1 MSKIAV
7 IGVGYVGLTT
17 AVGLAHL
24 GHQVIGVD
32 NDIQKIEKLKLG
44 QSPIFEKDLDKYLN
58 ENIKGNRLIFENNL
72 KKIKDCNFVFLCLPT
87 PQLEDGSAD
96 ISTVLEVAKELNN
109 VIVENSIVVIKSTVP
124 IKTYEKVKKL
134 ITKQNCEIVSNP
146 EFLREGVALEDFL
159 NPDRIVIGSNSKESA
174 EKVAELYKN
183 INSEIIFT
191 DNISAELIKY
201 ASNSYLAVRLSF
213 VNELAAYAEKIGGNV
228 IQVLDAMGK
237 DKRIGNHFL
246 KPGPGWGGMCFPKDV
261 SELKTSAELLDQ
273 PIELLNA
280 ALESNAKAHMRVV
293 EKVKKL
299 VGNDLSN
306 KKIATWGLSFKS
318 NTDDTRFSP
327 AVSVI
332 ELLIKEKANIKAF
345 DPVVKKLNIEGLI
358 LCDEINQ
365 SVEDVE
371 VIVLLTE
378 WPYFQNVDPI
388 AISKL
393 VKVKN
398 IIDTRNILNKSNW
411 ENSGFKFIGNGI

>member
-17 AVGLAHL
+17 AVGLAQL
-24 GHQVIGVD
+24 GHQVIGID
-32 NDIQKIEKLKLG
+32 NDTKKIEKLKLA
-44 QSPIFEKDLDKYLN
+44 QSPIFEKDLDKFLSKN
-58 ENIKGNRLIFENNL
+58 LQSSKLSFESDLVNV
-72 KKIKDCNFVFLCLPT
+72 KECDFIFLCLPT

-96 ISTVLEVAKELNN
+96 ISTVLEVSKELNN
-109 VIVENSIVVIKSTVP
+109 VIREETIIVIKSTVP
-124 IKTYEKVKKL
+124 IKTHEKISKL
-134 ITKQNCEIVSNP
+134 ITKKDCEVVSNP

-159 NPDRIVIGSNSKESA
+159 NPDRIVIGSKSKEVA
-174 EKVAELYKN
+174 LKVADLYKN
-183 INSEIIFT
+183 IKSEIIFT
-191 DNISAELIKY
+191 DNTSAELIKY

-280 ALESNAKAHMRVV
+280 ALESNAKAHLRVV
-293 EKVKKL
+293 EKVKRL
-299 VGNDLSN
+299 LGNDLSN

-327 AVSVI
+327 AISVI
-332 ELLIKEKANIKAF
+332 ELLIKEKAKVSAF
-345 DPVVKKLNIEGLI
+345 DPVVKNLELKGFTI
-358 LCDEINQ
+358 CSEIIQ
-365 SVEDVE
+365 SVEDAD
-371 VIVLLTE
+371 VIILLTE
-378 WPYFQNVDPI
+378 WPYFQSIEPEM
-388 AISKL
+388 ISKL
-393 VKVKN
+393 VKNKN
-398 IIDTRNILNKSNW
+398 IIDTRNLLDKSKW
-411 ENSGFKFIGNGI
+411 EKSGFKYIGNGI

>member
-17 AVGLAHL
+17 AVGLAQL

-72 KKIKDCNFVFLCLPT
+72 EKIKDCNFVFLCLPT

-191 DNISAELIKY
+191 DNTSAELIKY

-378 WPYFQNVDPI
+378 WPYFQNVDPR

>member
-17 AVGLAHL
+17 AVGLAQL
-24 GHQVIGVD
+24 GHQVIGID
-32 NDIQKIEKLKLG
+32 NDSQKIDKLKLA
-44 QSPIFEKDLDKYLN
+44 QSPIFEKDLDKYLS
-58 ENIKGNRLIFENNL
+58 NNL
-72 KKIKDCNFVFLCLPT
+72 QNNKLSFEKSLEKVSECNFIFLCLPT

-109 VIVENSIVVIKSTVP
+109 VISENTILVIKSTVP
-124 IKTYEKVKKL
+124 IKTHEKVKKL
-134 ITKQNCEIVSNP
+134 ITKQNCEVVSNP

-159 NPDRIVIGSNSKESA
+159 NPDRIVIGSGSKEAA
-174 EKVAELYKN
+174 EKVADLYKN
-183 INSEIIFT
+183 IDTEIIFT
-191 DNISAELIKY
+191 DNTSAELIKY

-261 SELKTSAELLDQ
+261 SELKTSAESLDQ

-280 ALESNAKAHMRVV
+280 ALESNAKAHIRVV
-293 EKVKKL
+293 EKIKKL
-299 VGNDLSN
+299 VGNDLTN

-332 ELLIKEKANIKAF
+332 ELLLNEKANVKAF
-345 DPVVKKLNIEGLI
+345 DPVVKKLNLEGLT
-358 LCDEINQ
+358 LCDEISQ
-365 SVEDVE
+365 SVEEADA
-371 VIVLLTE
+371 IVLLTE
-378 WPYFQNVDPI
+378 WPYFQSVDPMT
-388 AISKL
+388 ISKL
-393 VKVKN
+393 VKNKN
-398 IIDTRNILNKSNW
+398 IIDTRNILDKSKW
-411 ENSGFKFIGNGI
+411 ESSGFKFIGNGI

>member
-17 AVGLAHL
+17 AVGLAQL
-24 GHQVIGVD
+24 GHQVVGID
-32 NDIQKIEKLKLG
+32 NDTKKIEKLKLA
-44 QSPIFEKDLDKYLN
+44 QSPIFEKDLDKYLS
-58 ENIKGNRLIFENNL
+58 ENLGSKKLSFESSLEKVEDCKFIFM
-72 KKIKDCNFVFLCLPT
+72 CLPT

-96 ISTVLEVAKELNN
+96 ISTVLEVTKELNN
-109 VIVENSIVVIKSTVP
+109 VIGENTIIVIKSTVP
-124 IKTYEKVKKL
+124 IKTHEKVKNL
-134 ITKQNCEIVSNP
+134 ITRQNCEVVSNP

-159 NPDRIVIGSNSKESA
+159 NPDRIVIGSKSKEISL
-174 EKVAELYKN
+174 KVADLYKD

-191 DNISAELIKY
+191 DNTSAELIKY

-237 DKRIGNHFL
+237 DKRIGNQFL

-280 ALESNAKAHMRVV
+280 ALESNTKAHGRVV
-293 EKVKKL
+293 EKIKKL
-299 VGNDLSN
+299 VGTDLSN
-306 KKIATWGLSFKS
+306 KKIAAWGLSFKS

-332 ELLIKEKANIKAF
+332 ELLLKEKANVMAF
-345 DPVVKKLNIEGLI
+345 DPVVKNLEIEGI
-358 LCDEINQ
+358 KLCKEIDQ
-365 SVEDVE
+365 SVEDANA
-371 VIVLLTE
+371 IVLLTE
-378 WPYFQNVDPI
+378 WPYFQNIDPI
-388 AISKL
+388 TISKL
-393 VKVKN
+393 VKNKN
-398 IIDTRNILNKSNW
+398 IIDTRNILDKSKW
-411 ENSGFKFIGNGI
+411 ESSGFKFIGNGI

>member
-72 KKIKDCNFVFLCLPT
+72 EKIKDCNFVFLCLPT

-183 INSEIIFT
+183 INSEIMFT
-191 DNISAELIKY
+191 DNTSAELIKY

>member
-17 AVGLAHL
+17 AVGLAQL
-24 GHQVIGVD
+24 GHQVIGID
-32 NDIQKIEKLKLG
+32 NDSQKIDKLKLA
-44 QSPIFEKDLDKYLN
+44 QSPIFEKDLDKYLS
-58 ENIKGNRLIFENNL
+58 NNL
-72 KKIKDCNFVFLCLPT
+72 QNNKLSFEKSLEKVSECNFIFLCLPT

-109 VIVENSIVVIKSTVP
+109 VISENTILVIKSTVP
-124 IKTYEKVKKL
+124 IKTHEKVKKL
-134 ITKQNCEIVSNP
+134 ITKQNCEVVSNP

-159 NPDRIVIGSNSKESA
+159 NPDRIVIGSGSKEAA
-174 EKVAELYKN
+174 EKVADLYKN
-183 INSEIIFT
+183 IDTEIIFT
-191 DNISAELIKY
+191 DNTSAELIKY

-261 SELKTSAELLDQ
+261 SELKTSAESLDQ

-280 ALESNAKAHMRVV
+280 ALESNTKAHIRVV
-293 EKVKKL
+293 EKIKKL
-299 VGNDLSN
+299 VGNDLTN

-332 ELLIKEKANIKAF
+332 ELLLNEKANVKAF
-345 DPVVKKLNIEGLI
+345 DPVVKNLNLEGLT
-358 LCDEINQ
+358 LCDEISK
-365 SVEDVE
+365 SVEEADA
-371 VIVLLTE
+371 IVLLTE
-378 WPYFQNVDPI
+378 WPYFQSVDPMT
-388 AISKL
+388 ISKL
-393 VKVKN
+393 VKNKN
-398 IIDTRNILNKSNW
+398 IIDTRNILDKSKW
-411 ENSGFKFIGNGI
+411 ESSGFKFIGNGI

>member
-17 AVGLAHL
+17 AVGLAQL

-72 KKIKDCNFVFLCLPT
+72 EKIKDCNFVFLCLPT

-134 ITKQNCEIVSNP
+134 ITIQNCEIVSNP

-159 NPDRIVIGSNSKESA
+159 NPDRIVIGSKSKEVSL
-174 EKVAELYKN
+174 KVADLYKN
-183 INSEIIFT
+183 IKSEIIFT
-191 DNISAELIKY
+191 DNTSAELIKY

-280 ALESNAKAHMRVV
+280 ALESNAKAHLRVV
-293 EKVKKL
+293 EKVKRL
-299 VGNDLSN
+299 LGNDLSN

-327 AVSVI
+327 AISVI
-332 ELLIKEKANIKAF
+332 ELLIKEKAKVSAF
-345 DPVVKKLNIEGLI
+345 DPVVKNLELKGLTI
-358 LCDEINQ
+358 CREIIQ
-365 SVEDVE
+365 CVEEADV
-371 VIVLLTE
+371 IILLTE
-378 WPYFQNVDPI
+378 WPYFQSIEPEM
-388 AISKL
+388 ISKL
-393 VKVKN
+393 VKNKN
-398 IIDTRNILNKSNW
+398 IIDTRNLLDKSKW
-411 ENSGFKFIGNGI
+411 EKSGFKYIGNGI

>member
-17 AVGLAHL
+17 AVGLAQL

-32 NDIQKIEKLKLG
+32 NDVKKIDILKSG

-58 ENIKGNRLIFENNL
+58 ENIKGNRLTFENNL
-72 KKIKDCNFVFLCLPT
+72 KKVAECNFVFLCLPT

-96 ISTVLEVAKELNN
+96 ISTVIEVAKELNN
-109 VIVENSIVVIKSTVP
+109 VISENTIIVIKSTVP
-124 IKTYEKVKKL
+124 IKTYEKVKIL
-134 ITKQNCEIVSNP
+134 ITKQNCEVVSNP

-159 NPDRIVIGSNSKESA
+159 NPDRIVIGSSSKEAA

-183 INSEIIFT
+183 INSEIIYT
-191 DNISAELIKY
+191 DNTSAELIKY

-228 IQVLDAMGK
+228 IQVLDAMGR
-237 DKRIGNHFL
+237 DKRIGNQFL

-280 ALESNAKAHMRVV
+280 ALESNTKAHARVV

-306 KKIATWGLSFKS
+306 KKIAAWGLSFKS

-327 AVSVI
+327 AISVI
-332 ELLIKEKANIKAF
+332 ELLLKESANIKAF
-345 DPVVKKLNIEGLI
+345 DPVVKDLEIEGLT
-358 LCDEINQ
+358 LFDEINQ
-365 SVEDVE
+365 SVEDVDA
-371 VIVLLTE
+371 IVLLTE
-378 WPYFQNVDPI
+378 WPYFQNVDPMT
-388 AISKL
+388 ISKL
-393 VKVKN
+393 VKNKN
-398 IIDTRNILNKSNW
+398 IIDTRNILNKSKW
-411 ENSGFKFIGNGI
+411 ESSGFKFIGNGI

>member
-72 KKIKDCNFVFLCLPT
+72 EKIKDCNFVFLCLPT

>member
-44 QSPIFEKDLDKYLN
+44 QSPIFEKDLDKYLT
-58 ENIKGNRLIFENNL
+58 ENIKGNRLIFDNNL
-72 KKIKDCNFVFLCLPT
+72 EKIKDCNFVFLCLPT

-299 VGNDLSN
+299 IGNDLSN

-398 IIDTRNILNKSNW
+398 IIDTRNILNKSDW

>member
-44 QSPIFEKDLDKYLN
+44 QSPIFEKDLDKYLT
-58 ENIKGNRLIFENNL
+58 ENIKGNRLIFDNNL
-72 KKIKDCNFVFLCLPT
+72 EKIKDCNFVFLCLPT

-159 NPDRIVIGSNSKESA
+159 NPDRIVIGSNSIESA

-191 DNISAELIKY
+191 DNTSAELIKY

-378 WPYFQNVDPI
+378 WPYFQNVDPM

>member
-17 AVGLAHL
+17 AVGLAQL
-24 GHQVIGVD
+24 GHQVIGID
-32 NDIQKIEKLKLG
+32 NDSQKIDKLKLA
-44 QSPIFEKDLDKYLN
+44 QSPIFEKDLDKYLS
-58 ENIKGNRLIFENNL
+58 NNL
-72 KKIKDCNFVFLCLPT
+72 QNNKLSFEKSLEKVSECNFIFLCLPT

-109 VIVENSIVVIKSTVP
+109 VIRENTILVIKSTVP
-124 IKTYEKVKKL
+124 IKTHEKVKKL
-134 ITKQNCEIVSNP
+134 ITKQNCEVVSNP

-159 NPDRIVIGSNSKESA
+159 NPDRIVIGSGSKEAA
-174 EKVAELYKN
+174 EKVADLYKN
-183 INSEIIFT
+183 IDTEIIFT
-191 DNISAELIKY
+191 DNTSAELIKY

-261 SELKTSAELLDQ
+261 SELKTSAESLDQ

-280 ALESNAKAHMRVV
+280 ALESNAKAHIRVV
-293 EKVKKL
+293 EKIKKL
-299 VGNDLSN
+299 VGNDLTN
-306 KKIATWGLSFKS
+306 KKVATWGLSFKS

-332 ELLIKEKANIKAF
+332 ELLLNEKANVKAF
-345 DPVVKKLNIEGLI
+345 DPVVKKLNLEGLT
-358 LCDEINQ
+358 LCDEISQ
-365 SVEDVE
+365 SVEEADA
-371 VIVLLTE
+371 IVLLTE
-378 WPYFQNVDPI
+378 WPYFQSVDPMT
-388 AISKL
+388 ISKL
-393 VKVKN
+393 VKNKN
-398 IIDTRNILNKSNW
+398 IIDTRNILDKSKW
-411 ENSGFKFIGNGI
+411 EGSGFKFIGNGI

>member
-72 KKIKDCNFVFLCLPT
+72 EKIKDCNFVFLCLPT

-191 DNISAELIKY
+191 DNTSAELIKY

-306 KKIATWGLSFKS
+306 KKVATWGLSFKS

>member
-24 GHQVIGVD
+24 GHQVIGID
-32 NDIQKIEKLKLG
+32 NDKSKIEKLKLA
-44 QSPIFEKDLDKYLN
+44 QSPIFEKDLDKYLS
-58 ENIKGNRLIFENNL
+58 ENIQNKRLSFESNL
-72 KKIKDCNFVFLCLPT
+72 EKVKECDFVFLCLPT

-96 ISTVLEVAKELNN
+96 ISTVLEVVKELNN
-109 VIVENSIVVIKSTVP
+109 LISEKTIIIIKSTVP
-124 IKTYEKVKKL
+124 IKTHEKVNKM
-134 ITKQNCEIVSNP
+134 ITKQNCEVVSNP

-159 NPDRIVIGSNSKESA
+159 NPDRIVIGARGKEVA
-174 EKVAELYKN
+174 LKVANLYEK
-183 INSEIIFT
+183 IKSEVIFT
-191 DNISAELIKY
+191 DNTSAELIKY

-228 IQVLDAMGK
+228 IQVLEAMGK

-280 ALESNAKAHMRVV
+280 ALESNAKAHLRVV
-293 EKVKKL
+293 DKVKKL
-299 VGNDLSN
+299 LGNDLSD
-306 KKIATWGLSFKS
+306 KKIAAWGLSFKS

-332 ELLIKEKANIKAF
+332 ELLIAERAKVHGF
-345 DPVVKKLNIEGLI
+345 DPVVKNLELNGLTI
-358 LCDEINQ
+358 HNELNQ
-365 SVEDVE
+365 CVEEAE

-378 WPYFQNVDPI
+378 WPFFQNVDPAI
-388 AISKL
+388 ISKL
-393 VKVKN
+393 VKNKN
-398 IIDTRNILNKSNW
+398 IIDTRNILDKSKW
-411 ENSGFKFIGNGI
+411 EKCGFNYLGNGI

>member
-72 KKIKDCNFVFLCLPT
+72 EKIKDCNFVFLCLPT

-191 DNISAELIKY
+191 DNTSAELIKY

-378 WPYFQNVDPI
+378 WPYFQNVDPR

>member
-72 KKIKDCNFVFLCLPT
+72 EKIKDCNFVFLCLPT

-378 WPYFQNVDPI
+378 WPYFQNVDPR

>member
-44 QSPIFEKDLDKYLN
+44 QSPIFEKDLDKYLT

-72 KKIKDCNFVFLCLPT
+72 KQIKDCNFVFLCLPT

-191 DNISAELIKY
+191 DNTSAELIKY

-299 VGNDLSN
+299 IGNDLSN

-358 LCDEINQ
+358 LCDEINE

>member
-72 KKIKDCNFVFLCLPT
+72 EKIKDCNFVFLCLPT

-191 DNISAELIKY
+191 DNTSAELIKY

-299 VGNDLSN
+299 IGNDLSN

-332 ELLIKEKANIKAF
+332 ELLIKEKANIKSF

-358 LCDEINQ
+358 LCDEINE

-378 WPYFQNVDPI
+378 WPYFQNVDPR

-393 VKVKN
+393 VKIKN
-398 IIDTRNILNKSNW
+398 IIDTRNILNKSDW

>member
-17 AVGLAHL
+17 AVGLAQL
-24 GHQVIGVD
+24 GHQVMGVD
-32 NDIQKIEKLKLG
+32 NDAIKIDKLKLG
-44 QSPIFEKDLDKYLN
+44 QSPIFEKDLDKYLLN
-58 ENIKGNRLIFENNL
+58 NLQSSRLSFENNL
-72 KKIKDCNFVFLCLPT
+72 EKVTECEFVFLCLPT

-109 VIVENSIVVIKSTVP
+109 VISENTIIVIKSTVP
-124 IKTYEKVKKL
+124 IKTHEKVKKL
-134 ITKQNCEIVSNP
+134 ITKQNSEVVSNP

-159 NPDRIVIGSNSKESA
+159 NPDRIVIGSSSKKAA
-174 EKVAELYKN
+174 EKVAELYKK

-191 DNISAELIKY
+191 DNTSAELIKY

-228 IQVLDAMGK
+228 VQVLEAMGK

-280 ALESNAKAHMRVV
+280 ALESNAKAHLRVV

-332 ELLIKEKANIKAF
+332 ELLLKEKASVKAF
-345 DPVVKKLNIEGLI
+345 DPVVKNLDIDGLT
-358 LCDEINQ
+358 LCEEINQ
-365 SVEDVE
+365 SVEDADA
-371 VIVLLTE
+371 IVLLTE
-378 WPYFQNVDPI
+378 WPYFQNVDPKT
-388 AISKL
+388 ISKL
-393 VKVKN
+393 VKNKN
-398 IIDTRNILNKSNW
+398 IIDTRNILDKSKW
-411 ENSGFKFIGNGI
+411 ESSGFKFIGNGI

>member
-17 AVGLAHL
+17 AVGLAQL
-24 GHQVIGVD
+24 GHQVIGID
-32 NDIQKIEKLKLG
+32 NDSQKIDKLKLA
-44 QSPIFEKDLDKYLN
+44 QSPIFEKDLDKYLS
-58 ENIKGNRLIFENNL
+58 NNL
-72 KKIKDCNFVFLCLPT
+72 QNNKLSFEKSLEKVSECNFIFLCLPT

-109 VIVENSIVVIKSTVP
+109 VISENTILVIKSTVP
-124 IKTYEKVKKL
+124 IKTHEKVKKL
-134 ITKQNCEIVSNP
+134 ITKQNCEVVSNP

-159 NPDRIVIGSNSKESA
+159 NPDRIVIGSGSKEAA
-174 EKVAELYKN
+174 EKVADLYKN
-183 INSEIIFT
+183 IDTEIIFT
-191 DNISAELIKY
+191 DNTSAELIKY

-261 SELKTSAELLDQ
+261 SELKTSAESLDQ

-280 ALESNAKAHMRVV
+280 ALESNTKAHIRVV
-293 EKVKKL
+293 EKIKKL
-299 VGNDLSN
+299 VGNDLTN

-332 ELLIKEKANIKAF
+332 ELLLNEKANVKAF
-345 DPVVKKLNIEGLI
+345 DPVVKKLNLEGLT
-358 LCDEINQ
+358 LCDEISQ
-365 SVEDVE
+365 SVEEADA
-371 VIVLLTE
+371 IVLLTE
-378 WPYFQNVDPI
+378 WPYFQSVDPMT
-388 AISKL
+388 ISKL
-393 VKVKN
+393 VKNKN
-398 IIDTRNILNKSNW
+398 IIDTRNILDKSKW
-411 ENSGFKFIGNGI
+411 ESSGFKFIGNGI

>member
-17 AVGLAHL
+17 AVGLAQL
-24 GHQVIGVD
+24 GHQVIGID
-32 NDIQKIEKLKLG
+32 NDSQKIDKLKLA
-44 QSPIFEKDLDKYLN
+44 QSPIFEKDLDKYLS
-58 ENIKGNRLIFENNL
+58 NNL
-72 KKIKDCNFVFLCLPT
+72 QNNKLSFEKSLEKVSECNFIFLCLPT

-96 ISTVLEVAKELNN
+96 ISTVLEVAMELNN
-109 VIVENSIVVIKSTVP
+109 VISENTILVIKSTVP
-124 IKTYEKVKKL
+124 IKTHEKVKKL
-134 ITKQNCEIVSNP
+134 ITKQNCEVVSNP

-159 NPDRIVIGSNSKESA
+159 NPDRIVIGSGSKEAA
-174 EKVAELYKN
+174 EKVADLYKN
-183 INSEIIFT
+183 IDSEIIFT
-191 DNISAELIKY
+191 DNTSAELIKY

-261 SELKTSAELLDQ
+261 SELKTSAESLDQ

-280 ALESNAKAHMRVV
+280 ALESNTKAHIRVV
-293 EKVKKL
+293 EKIKKL
-299 VGNDLSN
+299 VGNDLTN

-332 ELLIKEKANIKAF
+332 ELLLNEKANVKAF
-345 DPVVKKLNIEGLI
+345 DPVVKNLNLEGLT
-358 LCDEINQ
+358 LCDEISQ
-365 SVEDVE
+365 SVEEADA
-371 VIVLLTE
+371 IVLLTE
-378 WPYFQNVDPI
+378 WPYFQSVDPMT
-388 AISKL
+388 ISKL
-393 VKVKN
+393 VKNKN
-398 IIDTRNILNKSNW
+398 IIDTRNILDKSKW
-411 ENSGFKFIGNGI
+411 EGSGFKFIGNGI

>member
-72 KKIKDCNFVFLCLPT
+72 EKIKDCNFVFLCLPT

-299 VGNDLSN
+299 IGNDLSN

-378 WPYFQNVDPI
+378 WPYFQNVDPR

>member
-17 AVGLAHL
+17 AVGLAQL

-72 KKIKDCNFVFLCLPT
+72 EKIKDCNFVFLCLPT

-191 DNISAELIKY
+191 DNTSAELIKY

-378 WPYFQNVDPI
+378 WPYFQNVDPM